1 MLIARLLGMLIVA
14 FLFSDQLSAQTQTN
28 DAPGSTEAPANPWA
42 FDLSISGYDV
52 PHGRSFVSPT
62 ITADHDPLHMEARYN
77 YEGLDSGSLW
87 FGYNLSVG
95 KKVTLEATPMVGGV
109 FGSVT
114 GIAPGVELTVT
125 YKKIQ
130 LFSANEYIFD
140 TTTKARNFFYTWTQA
155 LYSPLPWFSAGYV
168 LQRTRAYSTA
178 LDIQRGVMVQFTHK
192 KITFATQG
200 FNMGQTDPVI
210 VFSLGY
216 SF

>member
-28 DAPGSTEAPANPWA
+28 DAPGSAEAPANPWA

-62 ITADHDPLHMEARYN
+62 LTADHDTLHMEARYN

-95 KKVTLEATPMVGGV
+95 KKVTLEATPMIGGV

-114 GIAPGVELTVT
+114 GIAPGVEFTVT

-155 LYSPLPWFSAGYV
+155 LYSPVPWFSVGYV

-192 KITFATQG
+192 KTTFAAQG